1 MNRSLRRLYKGKKEH
16 RKAAYICIFSTPSN
30 FVSLSSP
37 SSFGCS
43 LSPYT
48 RTRDKARLFPHFDWV
63 CSSIL
68 LFTDG
73 NRFIFRALWQLID
86 TKMGKWSI

>member
-1 MNRSLRRLYKGKKEH
+1 LFLSH
-16 RKAAYICIFSTPSN
+16 RPAVLAA
-30 FVSLSSP
+30 
-37 SSFGCS
+37 

-48 RTRDKARLFPHFDWV
+48 RTIDKARLFPHFDWV

-86 TKMGKWSI
+86 TKMGKWMVYIEEHAGVNLSPSPE